1 MPTNILDDFS
11 LIDPIG
17 RAILATTLACLVL
30 GFAANLFVRSRY
42 ARLTRDLE
50 ENAAPHRRF
59 LHSAL
64 NDIVQSAM
72 EAARRAPDP
81 NTQAVIEDRFQ
92 SDLRPLLLAE
102 RFVRAATGLVLILG
116 LLGTFYGLTSSIGKL
131 VHLVAGDPGSAAAV
145 TESVTNGL
153 THALSGMAIAFSNSL
168 VGVGSAVVLTVLGVF
183 SNPTDQRVALMIRI
197 ETYLD
202 RLISD
207 PALGRAA
214 GAIALG
220 APVGPGAGALERSV
234 ASLSESVDRLDGV
247 VARFDL
253 ALQAFSTSTRDFTE
267 FNAHL
272 KDNVQRMSLSFVDLS
287 DTLKTQIVALR
298 RGNGQ

>member
-202 RLISD
+202 SSDSPTQRSDAPPAPSHSARRLV
-207 PALGRAA
+207 PAPERSS
-214 GAIALG
+214 
-220 APVGPGAGALERSV
+220 GALP
-234 ASLSESVDRLDGV
+234 ASANPLTVSMVSWRV
-247 VARFDL
+247 
-253 ALQAFSTSTRDFTE
+253 STSPCKPSRRAPETSPNSTRT
-267 FNAHL
+267 
-272 KDNVQRMSLSFVDLS
+272 
-287 DTLKTQIVALR
+287 
-298 RGNGQ
+298 